1 MSNRFQGRT
10 ILITGGNSGIGFAT
24 AKQIVQ
30 EGGKVIITG
39 RDEKTLKTAQQE
51 LGANA
56 QAIRADVGRL
66 DEIDGLMKQVQEK
79 YGKIQGVFANAGV
92 AKFLPIEKVT
102 EADFDYMFDVNVKG
116 LFFTLQK
123 ALPLLADHSA
133 VVLNASVA
141 GSRGGAEISVY
152 GATKAA
158 VRSLGRTFSSSFVD
172 RNIRFNVVSPGPIE
186 TPIWGRDA
194 GHIPAA
200 AIEATKQKMA
210 DSTPMRRNGT
220 AEEVAAAVSFL
231 LAPESS
237 YILGAE
243 LFVDGGKN
251 QI

>member
-1 MSNRFQGRT
+1 MSQRFEGRT

-24 AKQIVQ
+24 ARQIVR

-39 RDEKTLKTAQQE
+39 RDEKTLKAAQHE
-51 LGANA
+51 LGVYAD
-56 QAIRADVGRL
+56 AIRADVGRL
-66 DEIDGLMKQVQEK
+66 DEIDGLMKQIQQTH
-79 YGKIQGVFANAGV
+79 GKIHGVFANAGV
-92 AKFLPIEKVT
+92 AKFIPVEKVT

-116 LFFTLQK
+116 AFFTLQK
-123 ALPLLADHSA
+123 AIPLLVDHSS
-133 VVLNASVA
+133 VVLNSSVA
-141 GSRGGAEISVY
+141 GSRGGTASSVY

-158 VRSLGRTFSSSFVD
+158 VRALARTFASSFVD
-172 RNIRFNVVSPGPIE
+172 RDIRFNVVSPGPIE

-194 GHIPAA
+194 GQIPAA
-200 AIEATKQKMA
+200 AIEETKLKMA
-210 DSTPMRRNGT
+210 ESTPMKRNGT
-220 AEEVAAAVSFL
+220 PEEVAAAVCFL

>member
-1 MSNRFQGRT
+1 MSQRFNGRT
-10 ILITGGNSGIGFAT
+10 VLITGGNSGIGFAT

-39 RDEKTLKTAQQE
+39 RDEKTLKAAKDE

-56 QAIRADVGRL
+56 EAIRADVGNL
-66 DEIDGLMKQVQEK
+66 AEIDKLVGEIKQK
-79 YGKIQGVFANAGV
+79 YGQIHGLFANAGV
-92 AKFLPIEKVT
+92 AKFAPIDKVT
-102 EADFDYMFDVNVKG
+102 EQDFDHLFDVNVKG

-123 ALPLLADHSA
+123 SIPLLADNSA

-141 GSRGGAEISVY
+141 GSRGGAETSVY

-158 VRSLGRTFSSSFVD
+158 VRSFARTFSSSYVKQGL
-172 RNIRFNVVSPGPIE
+172 RFNVVSPGPIE
-186 TPIWGRDA
+186 TPIWGRDS
-194 GHIPAA
+194 GWPAA
-200 AIEATKQKMA
+200 AVEATKQKMA
-210 DSTPMRRNGT
+210 ESTPMKRNGT
-220 AEEVAAAVSFL
+220 PEEVAAAVTFL
-231 LAPESS
+231 LSPESS